1 MFGRVIAKFR
11 GTNRKAE
18 TPSSNV
24 LSRVL
29 GVIFTCWPDFA
40 IVLDVH
46 KRNLSDLTCVIP
58 ILIYT
63 P

>member
-1 MFGRVIAKFR
+1 MPGRVIAKFR
-11 GTNRKAE
+11 GTKQKAK
-18 TPSSNV
+18 TPSSHA

-29 GVIFTCWPDFA
+29 RSIFTGWPDFA

-46 KRNLSDLTCVIP
+46 TRNLSDLTCVMP
-58 ILIYT
+58 ILICN

>member
-11 GTNRKAE
+11 GRNRKAE

-24 LSRVL
+24 LSRVIRA
-29 GVIFTCWPDFA
+29 IFTCSPDFA

-46 KRNLSDLTCVIP
+46 KGNLSDLTCVIP

>member
-11 GTNRKAE
+11 VTKTE

-29 GVIFTCWPDFA
+29 RAIFTCWPDFA
-40 IVLDVH
+40 IVLDVQ

>member
-11 GTNRKAE
+11 VTKTE

-29 GVIFTCWPDFA
+29 RAIFTCWPDFA

-46 KRNLSDLTCVIP
+46 KGNLSDLTCVIP